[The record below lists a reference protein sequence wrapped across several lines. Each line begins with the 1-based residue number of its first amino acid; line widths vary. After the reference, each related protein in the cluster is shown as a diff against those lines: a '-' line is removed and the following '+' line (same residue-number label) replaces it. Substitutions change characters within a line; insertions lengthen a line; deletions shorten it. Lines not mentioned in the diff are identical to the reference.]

1 MWENMI
7 IKSLSG
13 KTIYTAS
20 SRTMRGALEEGVAK
34 GIDFSF
40 ADLRKAQLRDACLDG
55 IVAAGASFWA
65 ADLSGADIGLGDL
78 RKADLR
84 CALLKDACI
93 AETDLSGADMSGAYF
108 SGTIVEGAVLDRA
121 RTTCPSFWDVDI
133 ASARSMRGLVYSH
146 KGECDL
152 IVSPNASIIRAA
164 GERIVLND
172 EWCLWRGGLYGR
184 GGAARPHALEK
195 RLLSLSAEI
204 DGFITESHS
213 HHAKEPIPKSS
224 REKTNL

>member
-1 MWENMI
+1 MI

-20 SRTMRGALEEGVAK
+20 CRTMRGALEEGVAK

-55 IVAAGASFWA
+55 IVAAGASLWA

-78 RKADLR
+78 RKSDMR
-84 CALLKDACI
+84 CALLKDTCL
-93 AETDLSGADMSGAYF
+93 AETDLSGADLSGAYF
-108 SGTIVEGAVLDRA
+108 SGTIVEGAVLDRV
-121 RTTCPSFWDVDI
+121 RTSCPSFWDVDS

-152 IVSPNASIIRAA
+152 AVSPDVRIVRTA
-164 GERIVLND
+164 GERIILND
-172 EWCLWRGGLYGR
+172 GWCLWRGGLYGPE
-184 GGAARPHALEK
+184 GTARPLALEK

-204 DGFITESHS
+204 GGFLAGPHS
-213 HHAKEPIPKSS
+213 HHAKQPIPKSS
-224 REKTNL
+224 KKETRL